1 MRFSTIVLLF
11 FGLIITIHAK
21 SILNIPI
28 GGADESQDESSPME
42 DIQLFLGQLQ
52 PICYNR
58 TGSNN
63 TYKAIASHFYAL
75 PICVLMNLDLKDFVE
90 DAERLNSVT
99 RHYFFPKYC
108 PQLRSTLQCIEPLL
122 REMRKCGDDDD
133 VFVLRAVSHA
143 LPEIIDLICDKNGDI
158 LFVENTDYNTC
169 LNGMTDYFT
178 QCNAT
183 FSNATYAMDS
193 SNYGPEQCE
202 ELVNFRKC
210 LENKMNLCNG
220 PRLMDVFDVL
230 YRAMVSASPCSNF
243 IILPGQKEDN
253 AGEDDGS
260 PIRHF

>member
-1 MRFSTIVLLF
+1 
-11 FGLIITIHAK
+11 
-21 SILNIPI
+21 
-28 GGADESQDESSPME
+28 ME
-42 DIQLFLGQLQ
+42 DIQFFLGQLQ

-58 TGSNN
+58 TGSND

-122 REMRKCGDDDD
+122 REMRKCGDEDD

-158 LFVENTDYNTC
+158 LFGKFRVQCNIHYNAIQILHFGNPVENTDYNTC
-169 LNGMTDYFT
+169 LNGITDYFT

-230 YRAMVSASPCSNF
+230 YRAMVSASPCSNVSDCSLF
-243 IILPGQKEDN
+243 CSI
-253 AGEDDGS
+253 
-260 PIRHF
+260 F